1 VGVGAESDTALGNLT
16 AVGESS
22 VHYRHVDC
30 GRCDRAGSTSNRLW
44 LNTTRSASLLGWI
57 DPSLGRHASRAAVQ
71 NADTIAGKAVS
82 LLSG

>member
-1 VGVGAESDTALGNLT
+1 
-16 AVGESS
+16 
-22 VHYRHVDC
+22 
-30 GRCDRAGSTSNRLW
+30 LW